1 VERPDKEVIFR
12 RGSRGPIPLALAL
25 GLPAE
30 FEYRMM
36 IIGLTPGVAMMSLS
50 IQGIS
55 ISCLLRRP
63 GVIEV
68 PGTQR

>member
-36 IIGLTPGVAMMSLS
+36 IIGLTPGVALMSLS
-50 IQGIS
+50 IQG